1 MRRFQGPSRVLL
13 LAAGASALV
22 FAVALAKPIGQV
34 AQQHYAGAIGMVPGA
49 NEPEELTYQHAVH
62 SDEMIQTGAGGT
74 VLKLID
80 ETRLAVG
87 AHSTLKLDRF
97 IFDPHPTNGQAS
109 VNLARGL
116 LRLTSGSV
124 AHDGSFSI
132 ATPVAVLSIR
142 GTDVFVKVE
151 TDGTTLVDLA
161 RGLIEVRACHRRPM
175 TIHAGQSVKIP
186 GDCAGVT
193 VSGDDHKTN
202 QGPSGTAALAGADNS
217 SSTSGGSTSGGGS
230 SSGGRTSGGDSSGG
244 KPGNGTGDGNHQH
257 AGPPGKNK

>member
-1 MRRFQGPSRVLL
+1 MPRLQGPSRILL

-22 FAVALAKPIGQV
+22 FAVALAKPIGEV
-34 AQQHYAGAIGMVPGA
+34 AQQQYAGAIGMVPGA
-49 NEPEELTYQHAVH
+49 TEPEELTYQHAVH

-80 ETRLAVG
+80 QTRLTVG
-87 AHSTLKLDRF
+87 AHSKLQLDRF
-97 IFDPHPTNGQAS
+97 IFDPHPTNGQGS

-142 GTDVFVKVE
+142 GTDVFVGVE
-151 TDGTTLVDLA
+151 SDGTTLVDLA
-161 RGLIEVRACHRRPM
+161 RGLVEVRACHRQPM

-186 GDCAGVT
+186 GDCSGIT
-193 VSGDDHKTN
+193 VSSDDHQTN
-202 QGPSGTAALAGADNS
+202 QGPNGTAAPAGANS
-217 SSTSGGSTSGGGS
+217 SSSSTSGGGSTSGGSTSGGS
-230 SSGGRTSGGDSSGG
+230 TSGG
-244 KPGNGTGDGNHQH
+244 KPGHGWGDGGHV
-257 AGPPGKNK
+257 GPPGQQKK

>member
-1 MRRFQGPSRVLL
+1 MPRLHRPSRVLL

-49 NEPEELTYQHAVH
+49 SEPEELTYEHAVH

-87 AHSTLKLDRF
+87 AHSTLLLDRF
-97 IFDPHPTNGQAS
+97 IFDPHPTTGQAS

-116 LRLTSGSV
+116 LRLTSGSI

-151 TDGTTLVDLA
+151 SDGTTLVDLA

-193 VSGDDHKTN
+193 VSGDDHKAN
-202 QGPSGTAALAGADNS
+202 QGPSGTAALAGADS
-217 SSTSGGSTSGGGS
+217 SSTSGGSTSGGSTSGGS
-230 SSGGRTSGGDSSGG
+230 SSGGSTSGG
-244 KPGNGTGDGNHQH
+244 KPGKGTGDGNHNH
-257 AGPPGKNK
+257 AGPPGQNK